1 MKPVLEKRF
10 SIRSYELDPLGEVRP
25 TLLLGYIQEASVEH
39 SRNLGISLADILPL
53 GLTWV
58 LSRMHIILYDSLRF
72 RDELL
77 VRTWP
82 STRDGRFSCREFE
95 FVAAD
100 GRMIGVATGSFAVLD
115 IETRRPVDIG
125 ERLPAYPLLPRRAI
139 DDPFIT
145 LPRLDHAESELSFRV
160 GRREIDINN
169 HVNNVVYAEW
179 ALETVPEETAVG
191 CRLLEIEIAYRGEAL
206 YGDTVVAR
214 SSAFPDDESA
224 AFLHQ
229 IVRQGDG
236 AELTR
241 LITRWGDRSAGY
253 RYNGSALQ
261 E

>member
-1 MKPVLEKRF
+1 MEPVLEKSF
-10 SIRSYELDPLGEVRP
+10 SIRSYEVDPRGQVRP
-25 TLLLGYIQEASVEH
+25 TALLGYIQETSVEH
-39 SRNLGISLADILPL
+39 SRNLGISLRDLLPL

-58 LSRMHIILYDSLRF
+58 LSRIHIKLYDSLSF

-82 STRDGRFSCREFE
+82 STREGRFSGREFE

-115 IETRRPVDIG
+115 IATRRPVDIN

-139 DDPFIT
+139 DDDFAT
-145 LPRLDHAESELSFRV
+145 LPRLDDAESELSFRV

-179 ALETVPEETAVG
+179 ALETVPDEIAG
-191 CRLLEIEIAYRGEAL
+191 RCRLLEMEIAFRAEAL

-214 SSAFPDDESA
+214 LSAMPADA
-224 AFLHQ
+224 TAGFLHQ
-229 IVRQGDG
+229 IVRHEDG

-241 LITRWGDRSAGY
+241 LVTRWG
-253 RYNGSALQ
+253 